1 MWSTGA
7 VVCSPVYR
15 IFSTC
20 CPLKRATS
28 SRPTPQKKLDL
39 SRGGIPAYAKPL
51 TVQPTAY
58 DLDLDVKNYGEIR
71 FKLDYNFEHGQLAVT
86 IIEGRDLPAMD
97 SNGMSDPYVK
107 LYLMPEKKQKFQTKF
122 IRNTLNPVY
131 NEVFYF
137 PIPFNEL
144 QSKTLQLVMYDY
156 DRLSKDDRIGQISI
170 PLESIDWGQTSELTR
185 ALNKPESDV
194 DAESRLGDICFSTRY
209 RPATG
214 TLTITI
220 MEARNLKKMDV
231 GGSSDPYVKIY
242 LFHGAKL
249 LGKKKTSKKYKTLN
263 PYYNESFQFKVE
275 PLMMDK
281 VHLIVSVWD
290 YDKMSKNDFIGEV
303 VLAARHLDVAN
314 VTASCHAQ
322 WAEMMQSKRP
332 VVQWH
337 TLMPKFDEKE
347 ED

>member
-1 MWSTGA
+1 MWATGA
-7 VVCSPVYR
+7 VVCSPVYK

-20 CPLKRATS
+20 CPIRKAP
-28 SRPTPQKKLDL
+28 SRPTPQARLEL
-39 SRGGIPAYAKPL
+39 GRGGIPTYAKPL
-51 TVQPTAY
+51 TVQPASCELEVET
-58 DLDLDVKNYGEIR
+58 KNYGEIR

-86 IIEGRDLPAMD
+86 VIEARDLPAMD

-144 QSKTLQLVMYDY
+144 QSKSLQIVMYDY
-156 DRLSKDDRIGQISI
+156 DRLSKDDRI
-170 PLESIDWGQTSELTR
+170 
-185 ALNKPESDV
+185 
-194 DAESRLGDICFSTRY
+194 
-209 RPATG
+209 
-214 TLTITI
+214 
-220 MEARNLKKMDV
+220 
-231 GGSSDPYVKIY
+231 DPYVKIY

-275 PLMMDK
+275 PVMMDR
-281 VHLIVSVWD
+281 VHLVVSVWD

-303 VLAARHLDVAN
+303 VLAARHLDVPN

-347 ED
+347 DD